1 MAKRL
6 IVNADDYNTDPERN
20 RGIIEAARRG
30 IVTTTTVIANTPWQ
44 DASTAGL
51 KSAFGDSIGVHLN
64 LTKGAPIVK
73 GLSTLVDDEGR
84 FFDKGAVWRK
94 ALLGLFDLKEMQT
107 EFAAQITLLRER
119 GIVPDHLDGNNHVHV
134 FPGVAGV
141 AAGLAR
147 DFGIPCARLP
157 HERFARP
164 GEYVRRGA
172 AKKTLIG
179 RLSQYARRVF
189 ETHGIIFPERFAGI
203 QFPEIVRVDE
213 LCAFVAS
220 LPHGATELMCHPGYR
235 SPSDNPFSS
244 PAREEEL
251 ASLTHP
257 SVKDALRRAEVT
269 LISFQEL
276 V

>member
-20 RGIIEAARRG
+20 RGIIEAVRRG
-30 IVTTTTVIANTPWQ
+30 IVTSTTVIANTPWQ

-51 KSAFGDSIGVHLN
+51 KSAFEDSIGVHLN
-64 LTKGAPIVK
+64 LTKGVPIVQ
-73 GLSTLVDDEGR
+73 GLSTLVNDGGQ

-94 ALLGLFDLKEMQT
+94 ALLGLFSLREIET

-119 GIVPDHLDGNNHVHV
+119 GIVPDHIDGNNHVHV
-134 FPGVAGV
+134 FPGIAGV
-141 AAGLAR
+141 VAGLAR

-164 GEYVRRGA
+164 GEYVRRGV

-179 RLSQYARRVF
+179 HLSQYARRVF
-189 ETHGIIFPERFAGI
+189 ETHGIHFPERFAGI
-203 QFPEIVRVDE
+203 QFPEIARVDE
-213 LCAFVAS
+213 LRAFVAS
-220 LPHGATELMCHPGYR
+220 LPDGVTELMCHPGYR

-251 ASLTHP
+251 ASLTDP
-257 SVKDALRRAEVT
+257 SVKDALRRANVT

-276 V
+276 A